1 MYKRMPPLDPPAPPE
16 PEPIV
21 LPEPAPIVLPEPA
34 PIILPGAR
42 APLSTGGGQLPTVAD
57 FYHRLGRLE
66 ARAEHATNLLVEV
79 LARQAPE
86 TDLLEELVA
95 DAREEE
101 EAETSVDMQKIGQ
114 MAASAQKWAY
124 ISIAAVL
131 VWKVAASTWKQCGSP
146 PLAAAV
152 SAMRGNRPQHPSGP
166 ETGAGPQPPAV
177 RDAGPGDPFYMA

>member
-1 MYKRMPPLDPPAPPE
+1 MLPKRELSLEQVQEIRTLRGVLPAAEVKKRFGIGTTRLYRIWRGEAADQPPLDPPAPPE
-16 PEPIV
+16 P
-21 LPEPAPIVLPEPA
+21 APIALPEPA
-34 PIILPGAR
+34 PIILPGA
-42 APLSTGGGQLPTVAD
+42 Q
-57 FYHRLGRLE
+57 
-66 ARAEHATNLLVEV
+66 
-79 LARQAPE
+79 
-86 TDLLEELVA
+86 LVA

-101 EAETSVDMQKIGQ
+101 EAETRVDMQKIGQ

-124 ISIAAVL
+124 ISIAAAL